1 VLAVDPTRKQVT
13 LTLKKGL
20 LGSKL
25 FTLSDLRQAE
35 PGMKL
40 HGVVT
45 GLAAFGVFVGFY
57 GGVAGLMPTKELDLL
72 PGQQAGDVY
81 SVGQLVRVQV
91 RPFFGVRQLGAHT
104 KSHQASQFRGC
115 RCWTK

>member
-1 VLAVDPTRKQVT
+1 MDPTRKQVQ

-25 FTLSDLRQAE
+25 PVLSDLRQAE

-45 GLAAFGVFVGFY
+45 GLAKFGVFASFY
-57 GGVAGLMPTKELDLL
+57 GGVSGVMPTKELELL
-72 PGQQAGDVY
+72 PGQEAADVY
-81 SVGQLVRVQV
+81 SVGQLLRVQV
-91 RPFFGVRQLGAHT
+91 RVFSMHW
-104 KSHQASQFRGC
+104 GC
-115 RCWTK
+115 VML

>member
-1 VLAVDPTRKQVT
+1 VS

-25 FTLSDLRQAE
+25 AVLSDLRQAE

-45 GLAAFGVFVGFY
+45 GIQPFGVFVG
-57 GGVAGLMPTKELDLL
+57 T
-72 PGQQAGDVY
+72 Q
-81 SVGQLVRVQV
+81 GQLEACLWRW
-91 RPFFGVRQLGAHT
+91 
-104 KSHQASQFRGC
+104 GC
-115 RCWTK
+115 L